1 MTSKDVSKDFLAGF
15 SVFLVAL
22 PLCLGIALA
31 SGAPLFS
38 GLVAGVI
45 GGVVV
50 SRLSGS
56 EIAISGPAAG
66 LVVVVYDAIQ
76 GLGDYS
82 HFLAAVVLAGVI
94 QWLFG
99 WLKAGRLSGFVPSSV
114 INGMLVAIGVV
125 IVLKQIPHALGWDAD
140 YEGEFEF
147 LQNDHRN
154 TFTELL
160 QAILHP
166 NQGAIIISVL
176 CLVLILW
183 WEKRANQGVKF
194 FNMVPASLVVVL
206 VGVLINQIFRLF
218 LPQFYLGE
226 SNDHMVRMP
235 IVHDLATWKSKLHFP
250 AWTALTKP
258 SVYLTAFALAIIA
271 SLESMFGLE
280 AADKLDAKRR
290 ISSPN
295 QELKAQGIGNILSGL
310 MGGLPLTIVVVR
322 TSLNVY
328 SGGQTRLSAFIQGTL
343 LLLAILLFPE
353 LLNHIPLASLAALLI
368 VVGYKL
374 AKVETFRKM
383 YLEGQD
389 QFVPFIVTVVAIVF
403 TDLLIGM
410 ALGLLVGI
418 GYVMYTNNQSAMS
431 VVRDKETVL
440 IWFRKDISFLNKAR
454 LKEVLA
460 SLQAGDYV
468 FIDGARAHFIDHD
481 IYTTLKEFRKDAPLR
496 GIQVDFKG
504 ITRRKITKQKSDASL
519 QKTLIGK

>member
-1 MTSKDVSKDFLAGF
+1 MTLKYATKDFSAGF

-45 GGVVV
+45 GGMIV
-50 SRLSGS
+50 SLLSGS

-66 LVVVVYDAIQ
+66 LVMIVFDATHGI
-76 GLGDYS
+76 GDYS
-82 HFLAAVVLAGVI
+82 QFLLAVVLAGGL
-94 QWLFG
+94 QWFLG

-114 INGMLVAIGVV
+114 INGMLVAIGIV
-125 IVLKQIPHALGWDAD
+125 IMLKQIPHALGWDAD

-147 LQNDHRN
+147 FQNDHRN
-154 TFTELL
+154 TFTELI
-160 QAILHP
+160 QAVLHP
-166 NQGAIIISVL
+166 NWGAVVISGL
-176 CLVLILW
+176 CLVLIFW
-183 WEKRANQGVKF
+183 WDKQAEKGNKV
-194 FNMVPASLVVVL
+194 FNTIPTALVVVL
-206 VGVLINQIFRLF
+206 MGVVINQVFREWVPSL
-218 LPQFYLGE
+218 YLGE

-235 IVHDLATWKSKLHFP
+235 LLRTWEDVRSELHFP
-250 AWTALTKP
+250 SLTGFTNPKVYITA
-258 SVYLTAFALAIIA
+258 VALAIVA
-271 SLESMFGLE
+271 SLESLFGLE
-280 AADKLDAKRR
+280 AADKLDKQRR

-295 QELKAQGIGNILSGL
+295 QELKAQGVGNILSGIL
-310 MGGLPLTIVVVR
+310 GGLPITVVVVR

-328 SGGQTRLSAFIQGTL
+328 SDSQTRLSAFIQGAL
-343 LLLAILLFPE
+343 LLLAIVLFPE
-353 LLNHIPLASLAALLI
+353 LLNHIPLASLAALLLL
-368 VVGYKL
+368 VGYKL
-374 AKVETFRKM
+374 AKVEVFRKM

-389 QFVPFIVTVVAIVF
+389 QFIPFLVTVVAIIL
-403 TDLLIGM
+403 TDLLVGM
-410 ALGLLVGI
+410 IVGLIVGI
-418 GYVMYTNNQSAMS
+418 VYVMYTNNQSAMS

-504 ITRRKITKQKSDASL
+504 ITRRKIINRKPNASL
-519 QKTLIGK
+519 QKTLIGQ